1 MFVTYL
7 YCVCILHCL
16 FNCRSNVSQSSTL
29 SEFKFNHDAGY
40 VTAIMD
46 GVGKLCSKYG
56 LLSGIVIAHIAI
68 DRLSL
73 FNAGL
78 SDKSVIQ
85 LFNTLSSCIDK
96 VGIGAMRVLC
106 DVLSIY
112 SSFGNC
118 IESIILLVVHYQM
131 DLIHMI
137 FHYVFI

>member
-1 MFVTYL
+1 M
-7 YCVCILHCL
+7 
-16 FNCRSNVSQSSTL
+16 SQSSTL

-78 SDKSVIQ
+78 SDKSVIE
-85 LFNTLSSCIDK
+85 LFNTLSS
-96 VGIGAMRVLC
+96 
-106 DVLSIY
+106 Y
-112 SSFGNC
+112 F
-118 IESIILLVVHYQM
+118 
-131 DLIHMI
+131 I
-137 FHYVFI
+137 FFCK